1 MEVTLIVVTLVSI
14 ALAIAMGIL
23 TWRLLQEERL
33 RSDARVAALEQGLAE
48 TLQDAYVTQQ
58 AHAAASRAVAAPA
71 ASTSFSGEATGG
83 FAMPKAA
90 ALMCLIHRARWSS
103 RKSTATARW
112 TSRSRATTATESR
125 SSSETARAGSRSR
138 PTPPSS

>member
-48 TLQDAYVTQQ
+48 TLQDAYVTQV
-58 AHAAASRAVAAPA
+58 AARKSPRGARTERRMRAERSLHARRHRLARPLPPSAAKPAATSRAADRPVETRA
-71 ASTSFSGEATGG
+71 
-83 FAMPKAA
+83 FA
-90 ALMCLIHRARWSS
+90 
-103 RKSTATARW
+103 
-112 TSRSRATTATESR
+112 
-125 SSSETARAGSRSR
+125 ARASDDVAGADD
-138 PTPPSS
+138 TAADE